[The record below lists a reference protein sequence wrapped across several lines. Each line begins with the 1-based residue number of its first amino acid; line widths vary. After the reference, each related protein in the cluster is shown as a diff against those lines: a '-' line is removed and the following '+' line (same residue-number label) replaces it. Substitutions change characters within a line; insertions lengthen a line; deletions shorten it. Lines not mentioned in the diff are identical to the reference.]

1 METQSLINVLF
12 GVIAFLGGWVV
23 RNLQESMANL
33 RASDVELTKKVQEME
48 VLVAGKYV
56 TWDGLKDVLAP
67 MVATLGRIEQK
78 LDSKM
83 DKSECEAHHK

>member
-1 METQSLINVLF
+1 MEAQSLINVLF

-23 RNLQESMANL
+23 RNLQESMTAL
-33 RASDVELTKKVQEME
+33 RSADAELTNKVQAME

-67 MVATLGRIEQK
+67 MTATLSRIEHK
-78 LDSKM
+78 LDNKM
-83 DKSECEAHHK
+83 DKAECEAHHK

>member
-23 RNLQESMANL
+23 RNLQESMTSL
-33 RASDVELTKKVQEME
+33 RAADSELTNKVQAME

-67 MVATLGRIEQK
+67 MNATLARIEHK
-78 LDSKM
+78 LDNKM
-83 DKSECEAHHK
+83 DKAECEAHHK